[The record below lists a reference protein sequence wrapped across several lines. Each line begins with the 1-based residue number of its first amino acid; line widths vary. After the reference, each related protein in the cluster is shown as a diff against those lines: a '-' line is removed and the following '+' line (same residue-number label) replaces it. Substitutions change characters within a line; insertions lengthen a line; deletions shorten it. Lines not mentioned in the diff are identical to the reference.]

1 MRFLNRIRNIRG
13 IFNLGAGG
21 LQPESIAR
29 NYDFVEWKGD
39 ASNAGVVVNLDSLSG
54 ITDAYFKCSTLST
67 IINRNALALTNG
79 KWWIVDDKDNDI
91 SANYKGISALLK
103 KPNPLQSWSS
113 FISQVDVYRQTYGE
127 VFILAV
133 TPVGFSKQEALAL
146 WAVNPNYIDIE
157 LTGKM
162 YMQTDLDDI
171 VVNYY
176 LNVGGTSTVLEK
188 SDVLHIKDTNQNILM
203 SPSDIRGRS
212 RLSGLN
218 NTIRNIIQAE
228 EAIYTLNKDRGA
240 QGILTNSTRDA
251 AGHVQLDD
259 EEQKRLQ
266 EEFKRYGLKSGQ
278 AKVIISNAELDWK
291 QMSFNVRDLMLFEGM
306 ENNIQRI
313 SDALDYP
320 YELLSHTSG
329 VTYANKLE
337 AKRFHYQDNII
348 PVSKMYAEQLT
359 SFFELAGASLVA
371 DFSEVECLKKS
382 ETEKASMQNQIN
394 QAMRIAKEA
403 GVISTAEWR
412 LAMGMDEEIYKPDAD
427 EQKSNNSNN
436 NDKTTTDTEEEG
448 EE

>member
-13 IFNLGAGG
+13 IFNLGVGG

-29 NYDFVEWKGD
+29 NYDFIEWKGD
-39 ASNAGVVVNLDSLSG
+39 ASNAGVVVDLDSLSG

-67 IINRNALALTNG
+67 IINRNALALING

-91 SANYKGISALLK
+91 SSSYKGISALLK
-103 KPNPLQSWSS
+103 RPNPLQSWSS
-113 FISQVDVYRQTYGE
+113 FISQVDVYRQAYGE
-127 VFILAV
+127 AFILAV
-133 TPVGFSKQEALAL
+133 TPVGFSKQEASAL

-176 LNVGGTSTVLEK
+176 LNVGGTSTLLEK

-212 RLSGLN
+212 RLAGLN

-228 EAIYTLNKDRGA
+228 EAIYALNKDRGA
-240 QGILTNSTRDA
+240 QGILTNNTKDA

-259 EEQKRLQ
+259 EEQQRLQ
-266 EEFKRYGLKSGQ
+266 SEFNRYGLKANQS
-278 AKVIISNAELDWK
+278 KVIISNADLNWK

-306 ENNIQRI
+306 DNNIQRI

-320 YELLSHTSG
+320 YELLSHSGG

-348 PVSKMYAEQLT
+348 PMSKMYAEHLT
-359 SFFELAGASLVA
+359 SFFGLSGASLIV
-371 DFSEVECLKKS
+371 DFGEVECLKKS
-382 ETEKASMQNQIN
+382 ETEKASMQYQIN
-394 QAMRIAKEA
+394 QAMRIAKDA
-403 GVISTAEWR
+403 GVVSTAEWR
-412 LAMGMDEEIYKPDAD
+412 LAMGMDEEIYKPDTD
-427 EQKSNNSNN
+427 KSNNSNN
-436 NDKTTTDTEEEG
+436 NDKTTASTGQEG